1 MILQTDSLDSAT
13 SSATNAVADKINL
26 LGMSRQVMGE
36 FFATLGEKPFRV
48 SQVMQWIHHYG
59 VSDFNAMTNLSKA
72 LRQKLI
78 QIAEV
83 GLPHIVLDQ
92 TAADGTR
99 KWVFRLD
106 NANSVETVFI
116 PESGRGTLCISSQVG
131 CALNC
136 SFCSTARQG
145 FNRNLTSAEIIAQI
159 WMANRALGRDPK
171 GDRVVT
177 NVVLM
182 GMGEPLL
189 NFDNVLQAL
198 EILQDDFAYGLSKR
212 RVTLSTSGIVP
223 ALQRLQ
229 AVSDVALAVSL
240 HAPSDELRDQ
250 LVPIN
255 QKYPIAQLIAA
266 CKNYIGEGRRKVT
279 IEYVMIRDINDQD
292 QHAKA
297 LAKVLRGLPAK
308 INLIPFN
315 QFPGSDYQCSLPERI
330 KRFQQILIDAGYI
343 TTLRKTRGENIDAAC
358 GQLVGKVQDK
368 SRRQQK
374 ILEATPSSSVLAPTS
389 PSLTAPQK
397 AQQNRQLKPV
407 YLKTSLT
414 GKPST
419 NNRPS
424 KGTHSCD

>member
-1 MILQTDSLDSAT
+1 MQKHNESTQVTAIAA
-13 SSATNAVADKINL
+13 SSEQRENKINL
-26 LGMSRQVMGE
+26 LGMTRSGLAE

-59 VSDFNAMTNLSKA
+59 VSDFHAMTNLSKA
-72 LRQKLI
+72 LRQKLSD
-78 QIAEV
+78 IAEV
-83 GLPHIVLDQ
+83 GLPEIIVDQ

-106 NANSVETVFI
+106 SANSVETVFI

-145 FNRNLTSAEIIAQI
+145 FNRNLSSAEIIAQL
-159 WMANRALGRDPK
+159 WLANRELGRDPK
-171 GDRVVT
+171 GDRIVT

-229 AVSDVALAVSL
+229 SLSDVALAVSL
-240 HAPSDELRDQ
+240 HAPDDALRDQ

-266 CKNYIGEGRRKVT
+266 CKEYIGEGRRKVT
-279 IEYVMIRDINDQD
+279 IEYVMIHDVNDQD
-292 QHAKA
+292 HHAKA
-297 LAKVLRGLPAK
+297 LAKLLRQLPAK

-315 QFPGSDYQCSLPERI
+315 QFPGSDYQCSSPARI

-343 TTLRKTRGENIDAAC
+343 TTLRKTRGDNIDAAC

-374 ILEATPSSSVLAPTS
+374 FAEISVLSA
-389 PSLTAPQK
+389 LPQK
-397 AQQNRQLKPV
+397 GMP
-407 YLKTSLT
+407 
-414 GKPST
+414 
-419 NNRPS
+419 
-424 KGTHSCD
+424 SCD